1 MGSDLKQ
8 LFDVHIEFSRSHLVF
23 PTIIGWVLVVLFGAI
38 VVVYGPGLVR
48 DFRSGKRSLSLSG
61 GAFDKFR
68 FLATIGLTIAYF
80 QSMDVVGSLFPNKGY
95 GFLIMS
101 IPVVFLFSLLYVHGL
116 TVRKLVVIGLNAV
129 ILPSLAWY
137 VLKVLFRVSLP

>member
-23 PTIIGWVLVVLFGAI
+23 PAIIGWVLVVLFGAI

-48 DFRSGKRSLSLSG
+48 EFRSGKRSLSLSG
-61 GAFDKFR
+61 GDFDKFR
-68 FLATIGLTIAYF
+68 FLATIALTIAYF
-80 QSMDVVGSLFPNKGY
+80 QSMDLVGAFFPNKGY

-101 IPVVFLFSLLYVHGL
+101 IPATALFSLLYVHGL

-129 ILPSLAWY
+129 ILPSLVWY
-137 VLKVLFRVSLP
+137 ILKVLFRVSLP

>member
-23 PTIIGWVLVVLFGAI
+23 PAIIGWVLVVLFGAI

-48 DFRSGKRSLSLSG
+48 EFRSGKRGLSLSG
-61 GAFDKFR
+61 GDFDKFR
-68 FLATIGLTIAYF
+68 FLATIALTIAYF
-80 QSMDVVGSLFPNKGY
+80 QSMDLIGAIFPNKGY

-116 TVRKLVVIGLNAV
+116 TRRKLVVIVLNAV
-129 ILPSLAWY
+129 ILPTVAWY